1 MLTWT
6 THQPWLALPPT
17 TPTGYPDLVNEP
29 QLLNAARCYLARYP
43 LLKHRPD
50 PFSSDLSVWLTALSR
65 SVTRLSH
72 IVMTPF
78 FPWRRW
84 TKDRHHTLAQSLS
97 EDVLQPRE
105 LKHVPPDL
113 QSWLDGS
120 TFEQLSSHHPFVSP
134 STDIDSPF
142 VMRVLDI
149 LAKHHTRLFVHCGSA
164 EWFCEPSR
172 RFASAASRAGVETVL
187 EEEEGG
193 YHIESCV
200 MPAELGGAGARLV
213 NAIRAWSVAADNR

>member
-1 MLTWT
+1 
-6 THQPWLALPPT
+6 
-17 TPTGYPDLVNEP
+17 VNEP

-50 PFSSDLSVWLTALSR
+50 PFSSDLSVWLTALSH
-65 SVTRLSH
+65 SATRLSH
-72 IVMTPF
+72 IVLTPF
-78 FPWRRW
+78 FPWRRRA
-84 TKDRHHTLAQSLS
+84 KDHHYLAQSLS
-97 EDVLQPRE
+97 EDVLHPRRLE
-105 LKHVPPDL
+105 HVPPDL
-113 QSWLDGS
+113 QSWLDES

-142 VMRVLDI
+142 VTRVLDT

-187 EEEEGG
+187 EEEVGG
-193 YHIESCV
+193 HHIESCV

-213 NAIRAWSVAADNR
+213 NAIRAWSAAADSKR